1 MMARGA
7 AALAVLGSMTLAVG
21 ALVELQ
27 ARGQDLGGDPVAASE
42 PAPATFGLGTTATPD
57 AIAALDIDVR
67 PDGRGL
73 PPGAGTARDGAALWT
88 RQCRSCHGAEGEG
101 GSELRIVGPQPRTV
115 NSYWPYA
122 TTIFDY
128 VNRAMPATA
137 PGTLSPDQV
146 YALTAWI
153 LAKGGI
159 IEETDEMNA
168 ETLPRV
174 LMPNR
179 DSFVRDDRRGGPE
192 VR

>member
-1 MMARGA
+1 MTARVSAIIAGLGVMAVAG
-7 AALAVLGSMTLAVG
+7 G

-27 ARGQDLGGDPVAASE
+27 AREQDRGGQPVAASE
-42 PAPATFGLGTTATPD
+42 PTPTTFGLGTPATTD

-73 PPGAGTARDGAALWT
+73 PPGGGTARDGAPLWA
-88 RQCRSCHGAEGEG
+88 RQCRSCHGADGEG

-153 LAKGGI
+153 LAKGNVIGD
-159 IEETDEMNA
+159 TDEMNA
-168 ETLPRV
+168 ETLPQV
-174 LMPNR
+174 VMPNR
-179 DSFVRDDRRGGPE
+179 DTFVRDDRRGGPE